1 MAWGTKRGRGPRG
14 CTIEDQGPP
23 GPQSKIERKRT
34 GPRAPGRK
42 LEYAKVDAGLT
53 RIKRKY
59 EIHSYAVSL
68 CNGSRTWVSLGNQ
81 HIARELH
88 SGANLYS

>member
-1 MAWGTKRGRGPRG
+1 MPWGTKRGRAPRG
-14 CTIEDQGPP
+14 CDIEDQGPP

-42 LEYAKVDAGLT
+42 LELAKVDASLT

-59 EIHSYAVSL
+59 EIHSYAVSVW
-68 CNGSRTWVSLGNQ
+68 NSSPD
-81 HIARELH
+81 REI
-88 SGANLYS
+88 

>member
-1 MAWGTKRGRGPRG
+1 MARGTKRGRGPRG

-42 LEYAKVDAGLT
+42 LEYADEDARASFIKSKV
-53 RIKRKY
+53 RIVQLRS
-59 EIHSYAVSL
+59 ELSVTA
-68 CNGSRTWVSLGNQ
+68 
-81 HIARELH
+81 AR
-88 SGANLYS
+88 A